1 MSSAKPRRSPGQ
13 NRKFGSL
20 RILRDGRV
28 RFSEWTLAGLPELD
42 VLAVHWTFP
51 ERGRPVFDSVN
62 YGIDVRWRGQSTLL
76 LFLRAHRVQSACF
89 AYTLS
94 PAALREALSV
104 LRTAG
109 NGLERWIVP
118 ALEYTQ
124 ADLFGSTL
132 ATKQALLRAIPG
144 LLDSVREL
152 PVAEPWQRERRAIRS
167 HWEQRLREHPEDTA
181 RVPAP
186 WVTAPAP
193 KRGTK
198 TRRRPS
204 PTAPS
209 STTG

>member
-1 MSSAKPRRSPGQ
+1 
-13 NRKFGSL
+13 
-20 RILRDGRV
+20 V
-28 RFSEWTLAGLPELD
+28 RFSEWTLPGLPELD

-51 ERGRPVFDSVN
+51 ERGQPVFDSVN

-76 LFLRAHRVQSACF
+76 LFVRAHRVQSACF

-94 PAALREALSV
+94 PAVLREALSV
-104 LRTAG
+104 LRRAG

-132 ATKQALLRAIPG
+132 AKKQALLRAIPE
-144 LLDSVREL
+144 LLDSVRDL
-152 PVAEPWQRERRAIRS
+152 PIADPWQRERRSIQR
-167 HWEQRLREHPEDTA
+167 HWEKRLREHPEDAA

-186 WVTAPAP
+186 WFLAPAA
-193 KRGTK
+193 KHGAKTK
-198 TRRRPS
+198 RRPS
-204 PTAPS
+204 PTASS